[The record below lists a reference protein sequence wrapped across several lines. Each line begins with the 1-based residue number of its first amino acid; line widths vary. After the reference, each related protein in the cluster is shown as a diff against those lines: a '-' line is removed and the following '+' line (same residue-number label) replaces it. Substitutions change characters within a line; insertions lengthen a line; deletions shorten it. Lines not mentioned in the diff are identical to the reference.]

1 MSSGLSL
8 VTGRPYDRE
17 VTSDEQRLTCA
28 LRGMAW
34 RDGQVVDD
42 AVTLDELANLA
53 HDDSRLLWVDLV
65 NPNAAD
71 MALLAEHLD
80 LSVQTVEDVLAPLE
94 RPKFV
99 RASDHTF
106 FMTYALALGDDTP
119 DAERLALSRIS
130 GLVLPHA
137 LVTIRSDDAFDIEE
151 VIRRWNDNSDLLARG
166 TTGALLHGLL
176 DTIVDGHFETVQRLD
191 DSIEA
196 LEDIIFDGGPGDRE
210 FVRQVYGLRKDL
222 VRLRRVILPMREV
235 VNGVLRHGDSDP
247 VLSRWYDDL
256 YDHVLR
262 VAEWTESLR
271 DLVTSLFETN
281 LSLQDMRL
289 NEVMRKL
296 AAWAAIIAVPTAVT
310 GWFGQNIPY
319 PGFSEP
325 LGLILSVTII
335 GTGCLALWFLFR
347 RLRWL

>member
-1 MSSGLSL
+1 M
-8 VTGRPYDRE
+8 TIEEP
-17 VTSDEQRLTCA
+17 RLTCP

-42 AVTLDELANLA
+42 AVTLEELADLVG
-53 HDDSRLLWVDLV
+53 DSSRLLWVDLV
-65 NPNAAD
+65 GPSAAD
-71 MALLAEHLD
+71 MALLAEHLG
-80 LSVQTVEDVLAPLE
+80 LSEQTVEDVLAPLE

-106 FMTYALALGDDTP
+106 FMTYALALQAQTP
-119 DAERLALSRIS
+119 GPERLRSSRVS

-137 LVTIRSDDAFDIEE
+137 LVTIRSDAGFDIDE
-151 VIRRWNDNSDLLARG
+151 VVRRWRENADLLSG
-166 TTGALLHGLL
+166 GSPGALLHGLL
-176 DTIVDGHFETVQRLD
+176 DAIVDGHFETVQLLD
-191 DSIEA
+191 DDIEA
-196 LEDIIFDGGPGDRE
+196 LEELLFDGGPGGRD

-247 VLSRWYDDL
+247 ALIRWYDDL

-319 PGFSEP
+319 PGYTTRS
-325 LGLILSVTII
+325 GLWLSI
-335 GTGCLALWFLFR
+335 ALIVIACSALYVAFR
-347 RLRWL
+347 RRGWL